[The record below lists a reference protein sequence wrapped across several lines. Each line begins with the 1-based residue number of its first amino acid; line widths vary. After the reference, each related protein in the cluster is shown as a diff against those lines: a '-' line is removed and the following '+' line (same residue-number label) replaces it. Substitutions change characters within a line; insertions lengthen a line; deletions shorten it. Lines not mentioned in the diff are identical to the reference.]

1 MLNHDYKFTEKST
14 GPSNCITSTGKFYGD
29 LSFTW
34 NFTMH
39 WPVITLD
46 YAENQTAKD
55 LTIGAGGDT
64 TVAEAELLKIAKLS
78 KAYIFN
84 RLPLIARNH
93 LEYRVAKDTELLQQ
107 ILDFQIEILQTWGGY
122 QSLYRVN
129 DVKTYASIG
138 QSAEE
143 YINGADVFAIYYNW
157 QIPAGMFRGDY

>member
-1 MLNHDYKFTEKST
+1 MLNHNYTFTEKAT
-14 GPSNCITSTGKFYGD
+14 GPTNCMTSTGKFYGN

-34 NFTMH
+34 NFNMH

-55 LTIGAGGDT
+55 LTIGAGGDA

-78 KAYIFN
+78 KTYIFN
-84 RLPLIARNH
+84 RLPLIARDM

-122 QSLYRVN
+122 QSLYRVTEK
-129 DVKTYASIG
+129 DVYKSIG
-138 QSAEE
+138 RAGEE
-143 YINGADVFAIYYNW
+143 FIRGTNVFATYYNW
-157 QIPAGMFRGDY
+157 QIPDGALRGDY